1 MEIVSQLALPI
12 LPLNW
17 FLYFRCVFDLIAHPE
32 SVVVPPPKVRC
43 KQSVIAV
50 DQLQIVCELLH
61 GPVVP
66 DIDVGVGR
74 GEGGHVRSIVHD
86 RDHVVATVEDVEKLL
101 CHIIL
106 TQPILKGEVE
116 FILVVHA
123 TFVCT
128 VVETSQ
134 VSTFTIHIH
143 RNVLREGLKQLLP
156 ELKYVFK

>member
-1 MEIVSQLALPI
+1 M
-12 LPLNW
+12 
-17 FLYFRCVFDLIAHPE
+17 
-32 SVVVPPPKVRC
+32 
-43 KQSVIAV
+43 
-50 DQLQIVCELLH
+50 QIVCELLH

-74 GEGGHVRSIVHD
+74 GEGGHVRSIVHN
-86 RDHVVATVEDVEKLL
+86 RDHVIATVEDVEKLL

-106 TQPILKGEVE
+106 TQPILKCEIE
-116 FILVVHA
+116 FILVVHP

-143 RNVLREGLKQLLP
+143 RNVLREGL
-156 ELKYVFK
+156 

>member
-1 MEIVSQLALPI
+1 MYI
-12 LPLNW
+12 LD
-17 FLYFRCVFDLIAHPE
+17 LYLILIAHNAHPE

-61 GPVVP
+61 GPIVP
-66 DIDVGVGR
+66 DIDVGVWR
-74 GEGGHVRSIVHD
+74 GERGHVRSVVHN
-86 RDHVVATVEDVEKLL
+86 RDHGVATVEDVEKLL

-106 TQPILKGEVE
+106 TQPILKCEVE

-123 TFVCT
+123 TFVCA

-143 RNVLREGLKQLLP
+143 RNVLREGLQ
-156 ELKYVFK
+156 